1 MGSSWTRPCDIV
13 VETCFADVARHRVNA
28 WDDLGSSRAACRA
41 LAQQERSGRRHGV
54 WVKTHCWQ
62 RSMYAL
68 EELVR
73 GKHRRVKFDLSLFNP
88 RNTWESKSCQPA
100 LWTLLEHHDFS
111 HKILK
116 TRITH
121 EYYAQAT
128 TMATSRV
135 IDDVA
140 TRRKDA
146 RRILD
151 MQRAFL
157 GRRVYQPQHVE
168 AASGRDSARFRRMTR
183 VLYGRRMAPRECLG

>member
-1 MGSSWTRPCDIV
+1 MLWKV
-13 VETCFADVARHRVNA
+13 
-28 WDDLGSSRAACRA
+28 LGQQCRA
-41 LAQQERSGRRHGV
+41 LAHKNCSGRRHGV

-73 GKHRRVKFDLSLFNP
+73 WQAQAGEVRFDVCSILGTRGSQSLANP
-88 RNTWESKSCQPA
+88 LCGHFWKN
-100 LWTLLEHHDFS
+100 HDFS
-111 HKILK
+111 HKRLK

-121 EYYAQAT
+121 EYCAQCYDNGHEQGDRRRSHAT
-128 TMATSRV
+128 ERS
-135 IDDVA
+135 
-140 TRRKDA
+140 A

-183 VLYGRRMAPRECLG
+183 VLKRASEGNRSPNAWDDSEISRAAIAGSRASVLMDK